1 VFLDLKERFRRKK
14 IEKRKRKLSMLQKKM
29 ARTTKKK
36 GLPDMPDSPDE
47 LKEDLSGSERELS
60 GPGTT
65 EINSEIAG
73 EIVNIPFEI
82 WNSFN
87 PVVLPLSPHEQ
98 TLIGEPFSRLL
109 EKWGMG
115 KLSRD
120 EIVFG
125 FWLLMFSYGRY
136 KAVRAAKPKKE
147 KKPDVRDD
155 SWKAGPGQDDA
166 GKTVIGGSPGPGASG
181 SDIHS

>member
-1 VFLDLKERFRRKK
+1 
-14 IEKRKRKLSMLQKKM
+14 MLQKKT

-36 GLPDMPDSPDE
+36 GLPDMPDSPEE
-47 LKEDLSGSERELS
+47 LQEGLSGSEEELR

-65 EINSEIAG
+65 EISVEIAG
-73 EIVNIPFEI
+73 ELISIPFEI
-82 WNSFN
+82 WGSFN

-98 TLIGEPFSRLL
+98 ALIGGPFSRLL

-125 FWLLMFSYGRY
+125 FWLLMFGYGRY

-155 SWKAGPGQDDA
+155 SRKAGPGQDDA
-166 GKTVIGGSPGPGASG
+166 GKVAAIGAADLGTGGSS
-181 SDIHS
+181 IHL

>member
-1 VFLDLKERFRRKK
+1 
-14 IEKRKRKLSMLQKKM
+14 MLQKKKVQ
-29 ARTTKKK
+29 TTKKK

-47 LKEDLSGSERELS
+47 LQEDLSGSGGELR

-73 EIVNIPFEI
+73 EIINIPFEI
-82 WNSFN
+82 WGSFN
-87 PVVLPLSPHEQ
+87 PVVLPLSSHEQ
-98 TLIGEPFSRLL
+98 ALIGGPFSRLL

-125 FWLLMFSYGRY
+125 FWLLMFGYGRY

-155 SWKAGPGQDDA
+155 SRKAGPGQDDA
-166 GKTVIGGSPGPGASG
+166 GKVVVTGAADLGTGGPG
-181 SDIHS
+181 IHP